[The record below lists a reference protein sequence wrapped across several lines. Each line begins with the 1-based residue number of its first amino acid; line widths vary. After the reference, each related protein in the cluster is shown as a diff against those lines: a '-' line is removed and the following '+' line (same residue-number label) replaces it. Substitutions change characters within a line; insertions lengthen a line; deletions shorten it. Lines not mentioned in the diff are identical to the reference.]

1 MDVLTNL
8 KAFLTVAR
16 TENFAAAA
24 RALGVAPSVIT
35 KRISQLEWRL
45 KSALFDRTTRRVS
58 LTASGHAF
66 LPAAQRVVADAED
79 LFSTPGASTGA
90 LQGQIRI
97 KAPASVAVRLVGP
110 ALESFQQRHP
120 LVTLELIALDRA
132 VNPAEEGFDVAF
144 TLLPDAYAGVIEQ
157 PLCPMARGLYAAPSY
172 LKQHAAPGHPRDLA
186 QHSLLNFLPTGSV
199 WLFEGPAGNIKVK
212 VQPRLNTS
220 EAQLLLSAAQAGNG
234 VALLSAYLANPA
246 VNTGALVPVLPE
258 YPMQGLWLKALIPNS
273 RANVPRVL
281 GLVDHVRAALASLD
295 FGPPTGARRNSKRP
309 MPRGSGKG

>member
-24 RALGVAPSVIT
+24 RALDVAPSVIT

-45 KSALFDRTTRRVS
+45 KSPLFERTTRRVS
-58 LTASGHAF
+58 LTASGQAF

-79 LFSTPGASTGA
+79 LFSTPGASTGT

-97 KAPASVAVRLVGP
+97 KAPASVTVRLIGP
-110 ALESFQQRHP
+110 LLESFQQRHP

-157 PLCPMARGLYAAPSY
+157 PLCPMARGLYAAPAY
-172 LKQHAAPGHPRDLA
+172 LKQHGAPTHPRDLV
-186 QHSLLNFLPTGSV
+186 QHGLLNFLPTGSV
-199 WLFEGPAGNIKVK
+199 WLFEGPAGVIKVK
-212 VQPRLNTS
+212 VQPRLNTT
-220 EAQLLLSAAQAGNG
+220 EAQLLLSAAQAGQG

-246 VNTGALVPVLPE
+246 VAKGTLVPVLPG
-258 YPMQGLWLKALIPNS
+258 YPMQGLWLKALVPNN
-273 RANVPRVL
+273 RANVPRVQ
-281 GLVDHVRAALASLD
+281 GLVEHVRNALAAFD
-295 FGPPTGARRNSKRP
+295 FGPSSAARSRRP
-309 MPRGSGKG
+309 ARRGSGKG

>member
-45 KSALFDRTTRRVS
+45 KSPLFERTTRRVS
-58 LTASGHAF
+58 LTASGQAF

-79 LFSTPGASTGA
+79 LFATPGAATGS

-97 KAPASVAVRLVGP
+97 KAPASITAKLIGP
-110 ALESFQQRHP
+110 VLESFQQRHP
-120 LVTLELIALDRA
+120 QVSLELIALDRA
-132 VNPAEEGFDVAF
+132 VNPAEEGFDIAF

-157 PLCPMARGLYAAPSY
+157 PLCPMARGLYASPGY
-172 LKQHAAPGHPRDLA
+172 LRQHLALTHPRDLA

-199 WLFEGPAGNIKVK
+199 WMFEGAAGDIKIK

-220 EAQLLLSAAQAGNG
+220 EAQLLLSSAQAGHG

-246 VNTGALVPVLPE
+246 VRKGTLVPVLPE
-258 YPMQGLWLKALIPNS
+258 YPMPGLWLKALVPNN
-273 RANVPRVL
+273 RANVARVQ
-281 GLVDHVRAALASLD
+281 GLVEHVRAALATFD
-295 FGPPTGARRNSKRP
+295 FGPPTRPRARSRRAITRAAASR
-309 MPRGSGKG
+309 